1 MIAKKK
7 VTKHTLCKGGPGV
20 LSKIIEMKKRDVQ
33 QTDRFQK
40 ASLALGYIYVTQSS
54 SNLDEI
60 AEQEMKGVG
69 ESVAGIGCGD
79 IGRFD
84 SYSAPACD
92 GPPAIIYLY
101 LTK

>member
-40 ASLALGYIYVTQSS
+40 ASLGLGYIYVTQSS
-54 SNLDEI
+54 SNLAEM
-60 AEQEMKGVG
+60 AEQEMNGID
-69 ESVAGIGCGD
+69 ESVGGD

-84 SYSAPACD
+84 SYSASASD